1 MANTTHSA
9 NTAASR
15 DELILS
21 HLSLVRFIA
30 REIHRQC
37 PRTIALEDLM
47 SAGTVGLIQSVDRYD
62 ATRGTQLSTLADRRI
77 RGAILD
83 YLRSLDTLPRRARR
97 FARKQ
102 EECHARLRTE
112 IGREPVEAEI
122 AEAMGIPL
130 DAYRP
135 QAKEAA
141 REHTYSLDDPIT
153 ERWNHPALPPSHQ
166 AERSILR
173 NQILQFARQLPE
185 SQAAVIEARL
195 QNRSH
200 ESIAAQLGVT
210 QARVS
215 QIQKLATEALAAIVG
230 ASSANPAPPG

>member
-1 MANTTHSA
+1 MANTTHSV

-30 REIHRQC
+30 REFHRQC
-37 PRTIALEDLM
+37 PRTIALEDLI

-97 FARKQ
+97 FVRHQ

-112 IGREPVEAEI
+112 LGREPEEAEI
-122 AEAMGIPL
+122 AVAMGIPL

-135 QAKEAA
+135 QAQEADH
-141 REHTYSLDDPIT
+141 EHTYSLDDPIT
-153 ERWNHPALPPSHQ
+153 ERWNRPAFPPSHQ

-173 NQILQFARQLPE
+173 NQILRFARQLPE

-195 QNRSH
+195 HNRSH

-215 QIQKLATEALAAIVG
+215 QIQKLATEALAAMVATG
-230 ASSANPAPPG
+230 MCHRAPSG